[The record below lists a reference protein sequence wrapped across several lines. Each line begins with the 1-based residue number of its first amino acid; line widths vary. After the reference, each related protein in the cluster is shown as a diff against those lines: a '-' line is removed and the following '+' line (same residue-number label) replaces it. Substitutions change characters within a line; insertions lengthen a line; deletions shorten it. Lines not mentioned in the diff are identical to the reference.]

1 MSDAQA
7 MEIQRTLGRL
17 ETKIDGLTE
26 NLEVLH
32 ERADSHA
39 TRITELET
47 WKTRSTAFFA
57 GVTAVVSIVGAGVYH
72 LLFLAKH

>member
-26 NLEVLH
+26 NLDVMH
-32 ERADSHA
+32 ERANSHA
-39 TRITELET
+39 ARITELET

-57 GVTAVVSIVGAGVYH
+57 GVTAVVSLVGAGVYH